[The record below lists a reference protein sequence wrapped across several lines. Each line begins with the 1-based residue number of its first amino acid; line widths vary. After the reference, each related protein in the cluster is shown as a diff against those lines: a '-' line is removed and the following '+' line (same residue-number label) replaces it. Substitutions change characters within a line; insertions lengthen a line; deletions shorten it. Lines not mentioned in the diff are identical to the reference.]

1 MDNEKKFLKINL
13 STIILLV
20 IIFILILAIIGLIL
34 HYNKSSDKSTSTKK
48 HNNTTIE
55 NSVDTT
61 VNNIVN
67 DSITDSITDNIDNNI
82 DDNINNSTDN
92 NIDDNVNSNID
103 NTIDNNITN
112 TTPQLSLA
120 PYIVNMDGDM
130 LNQFQELSD
139 SYIEFLAD
147 NKFSL
152 YYYGS
157 VINGTYTISDE
168 TIINCICQNVQ
179 DNYINQKIDA
189 TITFKVIDNSTITVI
204 NSSKTYRIETWD
216 YDYDNNEVVLSGKY
230 KDMSLFPFTKG
241 ISFVKFNKNLIDL

>member
-1 MDNEKKFLKINL
+1 MNNEKKYLKINL

-20 IIFILILAIIGLIL
+20 IIFVLILAIIGLIL

-61 VNNIVN
+61 INNIVN
-67 DSITDSITDNIDNNI
+67 DNIA
-82 DDNINNSTDN
+82 DNINNSTDN

-103 NTIDNNITN
+103 NTINNNITN
-112 TTPQLSLA
+112 TTPQLSLD

-130 LNQFQELSD
+130 LNQFESLSD

-157 VINGTYTISDE
+157 VINGTYTISDG
-168 TIINCICQNVQ
+168 TIINCICQNFQ

-189 TITFKVIDNSTITVI
+189 TITFKVIDNSTITVT